1 MAVGEFCN
9 REVIVMGRAESARAA
24 AQLMRSHHVGDVIV
38 VEERGGQRI
47 PVGIVTDRDLTIEVL
62 ADGVDADVVTVGD
75 VMSGDLVTA
84 EEHQDTW
91 DCLAQM
97 RNRGV
102 RRMPVVDADGA
113 LVGIMTV
120 DDYINVFA
128 EQLEDLVRLVTQ
140 EQRRER
146 VVRERP

>member
-1 MAVGEFCN
+1 MNVGEFCN
-9 REVIVMGRAESARAA
+9 REVVVMRRDETARDAA
-24 AQLMRSHHVGDVIV
+24 RIMRQLHVGDVIV
-38 VEERGGQRI
+38 VDERQGRRI
-47 PVGIVTDRDLTIEVL
+47 PVGIVTDRDLTIEIL
-62 ADGVDADVVTVGD
+62 AAAVDPDAVTVGD
-75 VMSGDLVTA
+75 VMSGELITA
-84 EEHQDTW
+84 REHEDTW
-91 DCLAQM
+91 DCLQQM

-102 RRMPVVDADGA
+102 RRMPVVDGDGA

-146 VVRERP
+146 SVRERP